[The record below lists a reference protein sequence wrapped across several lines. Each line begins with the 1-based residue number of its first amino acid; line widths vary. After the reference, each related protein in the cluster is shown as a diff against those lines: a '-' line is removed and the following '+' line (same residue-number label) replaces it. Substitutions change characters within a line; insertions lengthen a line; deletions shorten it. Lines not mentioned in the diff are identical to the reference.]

1 MSAYILKGDQKELDK
16 VIRENRI
23 RVSRGVIS
31 ITPAEPET
39 ALDEDSVK
47 TLIESHNA
55 LHEERQRLIAERN
68 RLAELTGMVV
78 SLAVEGCQAIPDD
91 LSASLA
97 EFGIIVPKIAETVEN
112 TAEISENLTESVPNS
127 AETANMEAEPDA
139 MDNKH
144 IEVDDMLE
152 VNLDAD
158 DKTPVSNDT
167 KDVSEDDAKEAAPAK
182 KISKRSK
189 KSE

>member
-1 MSAYILKGDQKELDK
+1 MSAYILKGDQKEVDK

-31 ITPAEPET
+31 ITPAVPDT

-47 TLIESHNA
+47 TLIEGHRA
-55 LHEERQRLIAERN
+55 LGEERQQLIADRN
-68 RLAELTGMVV
+68 RLAELTDKVV
-78 SLAVEGCQAIPDD
+78 TIAVEGGQTIPDD
-91 LSASLA
+91 VTASLDA
-97 EFGIIVPKIAETVEN
+97 FGIIVPKIAETAEN
-112 TAEISENLTESVPNS
+112 TAEIGENLTESVSNS

-144 IEVDDMLE
+144 IEVDDMLK

-182 KISKRSK
+182 KTSKRSK

>member
-31 ITPAEPET
+31 ITPAEPDT
-39 ALDEDSVK
+39 VLDEDSVK
-47 TLIESHNA
+47 TLIESHKA
-55 LHEERQRLIAERN
+55 LHEEHQRLIAGHN

-78 SLAVEGCQAIPDD
+78 SLAVEGGQTIPDD
-91 LSASLA
+91 LTASLSD
-97 EFGIIVPKIAETVEN
+97 FGIIVPKIGETAEN
-112 TAEISENLTESVPNS
+112 TAEIGENITESVPNS
-127 AETANMEAEPDA
+127 TEPTEPDA

-144 IEVDDMLE
+144 IEVDDFQE
-152 VNLDAD
+152 VDVDAD
-158 DKTPVSNDT
+158 DKTPVNDDT

-182 KISKRSK
+182 KTSKRSK

>member
-1 MSAYILKGDQKELDK
+1 MSAYILKGDQKEVDK

-31 ITPAEPET
+31 ITPAVPDT

-47 TLIESHNA
+47 TLIEDHRA
-55 LHEERQRLIAERN
+55 LGEERQQLIADRN
-68 RLAELTGMVV
+68 RLAELTDKVV
-78 SLAVEGCQAIPDD
+78 TIAVEGGQTIPDD
-91 LSASLA
+91 VTASLA
-97 EFGIIVPKIAETVEN
+97 AFGIIVPKIAETAEN
-112 TAEISENLTESVPNS
+112 TAEIGENHTESVPNS

-144 IEVDDMLE
+144 IEVDDFHEMD
-152 VNLDAD
+152 LDAD
-158 DKTPVSNDT
+158 DKTPVINDT

-182 KISKRSK
+182 KTSKRSK

>member
-1 MSAYILKGDQKELDK
+1 MPAYILKGDPKEVDK
-16 VIRENRI
+16 ILRENRI
-23 RVSRGVIS
+23 RISRGVIS

-47 TLIESHNA
+47 TLVESHTA
-55 LHEERQRLIAERN
+55 MGEERQRLIVDNLE
-68 RLAELTGMVV
+68 LAELAGLVV
-78 SLAVEGCQAIPDD
+78 SIAVEGGQTIPEDI
-91 LSASLA
+91 A
-97 EFGIIVPKIAETVEN
+97 ERLTKFGIIVPKISETAEN
-112 TAEISENLTESVPNS
+112 TAEIGENLTESVPNS

-144 IEVDDMLE
+144 IEVDDMQE

-158 DKTPVSNDT
+158 DKTPVSDDT

-182 KISKRSK
+182 KTSKRSK

>member
-1 MSAYILKGDQKELDK
+1 MSEYILKGDPKEVDK
-16 VIRENRI
+16 ILRENRI
-23 RVSRGVIS
+23 RISRGVIS
-31 ITPAEPET
+31 ITPAEPDA

-47 TLIESHNA
+47 TLVESHTA
-55 LHEERQRLIAERN
+55 MGEERQRLIVDNLEPAD
-68 RLAELTGMVV
+68 LAGLVV
-78 SLAVEGCQAIPDD
+78 SIAVEGGQTIPEDI
-91 LSASLA
+91 AGRLA
-97 EFGIIVPKIAETVEN
+97 KFGIIVPKISETAEN
-112 TAEISENLTESVPNS
+112 TAEIGENLTESVPNS

-144 IEVDDMLE
+144 IEVDDMQE

-167 KDVSEDDAKEAAPAK
+167 KDVSEDDAKEATPAK
-182 KISKRSK
+182 KTSKRSK

>member
-1 MSAYILKGDQKELDK
+1 MSAYILKGDQKEVDK

-31 ITPAEPET
+31 ITPAEPDT
-39 ALDEDSVK
+39 VLDEDSVK
-47 TLIESHNA
+47 TLIESHKA
-55 LHEERQRLIAERN
+55 LHEERQHLIAGHN

-78 SLAVEGCQAIPDD
+78 SLAVEGGQTIPDN
-91 LSASLA
+91 LTASLSD
-97 EFGIIVPKIAETVEN
+97 FGIIVPKIGKTAEN
-112 TAEISENLTESVPNS
+112 TAEIGENLTKSVPNTP
-127 AETANMEAEPDA
+127 ENANIDSEPAA

-144 IEVDDMLE
+144 IEVEDMQE
-152 VNLDAD
+152 VDLDAD

-182 KISKRSK
+182 KTSKRSK